1 MHSAPKSLGFTLV
14 EMTIVVI
21 VIGVTALFA
30 VPRYEARKEITIT
43 AKAFR
48 YLDRMRLFQNH
59 YYREHGTYA
68 THVEA
73 LGIEGNLPDEFVLED
88 FESGDWRIGWR
99 ASLLR
104 HSRWSTFGAY
114 RIVFD
119 DAGYDRSRST
129 VCLGLEPDE
138 PNRMLSDALKPS
150 EK

>member
-1 MHSAPKSLGFTLV
+1 MKVAPKLRGFTLV

-21 VIGVTALFA
+21 VLGVTMLFA
-30 VPRYEARKEITIT
+30 IPRYEARKEEPIA

-48 YLDRMRLFQNH
+48 YLGRLQQFQNH
-59 YYREHGTYA
+59 YFREHGQYA

-73 LGIEGNLPDEFVLED
+73 LHLEGGMPDEFVLED
-88 FESGDWRIGWR
+88 FESEDWRIGWR

-114 RIVFD
+114 RVVFD
-119 DAGYDRSRST
+119 DSGYDRSRST
-129 VCLGLEPDE
+129 VCLGLEPTS
-138 PNRMLSDALKPS
+138 PNQLLADALKPS